1 MSARFLRLTTL
12 FVAASLVCSRPGPAH
27 PSEAPSLTPASVLL
41 IVNHQSD
48 ESVKIGEH
56 FARAR
61 GLADEQVVRLAVD
74 PVDEVSRAVYEGA
87 IERPI
92 ADHIARYRLHD
103 RVLVLV
109 LTKGVPLRVAGTRG
123 REGTVASV
131 DSELTLLYRKML
143 GVSVAPSGRVGN
155 PYFLGERPLAEARQF
170 TREAHD
176 IYLVTRLDGFT
187 AGDATALVDRARAAR
202 PEGRV
207 VLDHRAALD
216 DPGNR
221 WLDEAAARLEAMGWG
236 DRLIVE
242 RTSRIVTEPQDV
254 LMYYAWGSGDAARKT
269 RATGLG
275 FVPGAIAA
283 TYTATDGRTFTAP
296 PEGWELGTWA
306 QSSSHYAGSPEALA
320 GDLVRE
326 GVTGVAAHVAD
337 PFLDG
342 TVRPQVL
349 LPAYA
354 SGFSLVEAYYLAM
367 PFLSWQTVV
376 VGDPLVRPLPWRSG
390 EAEPAAGV
398 ESPAGSR
405 QPPAGV
411 EPPAGGEPPAA
422 SRQPAADQYDPTTEL
437 PWHFSARRLAM
448 PDAARFTRQAFELA
462 LRGESRL
469 ARGDEAGGYAALE
482 EAVAIDPRLF
492 LAQFLLAARDER
504 EGRWEAAAARYQAV
518 IDQDARQ
525 VVALNNLAYLLA
537 ERLARP
543 GDALPLARRAHTLSG
558 GAAAVTDT
566 LAWVYYRLGEVAQA
580 ARYIGEAVRGAPAS
594 GEIRLHA
601 AAIALAG
608 GQIEL
613 AERELAEALRL
624 DPSLADTPLAAS
636 VRADLSTRR
645 R

>member
-12 FVAASLVCSRPGPAH
+12 FVAASFVCSWPGPAH
-27 PSEAPSLTPASVLL
+27 PSEAPSLAPASVLL

-48 ESVKIGEH
+48 DSVKIGEH

-74 PVDEVSRAVYEGA
+74 PVDEVSRAVYERG
-87 IERPI
+87 IEGPI
-92 ADHIARYRLHD
+92 AQHIARYRLHD

-143 GVSVAPSGRVGN
+143 GASVVPSGRVGN
-155 PYFLGERPLAEARQF
+155 PYFLGDRPLAEARRF

-187 AGDATALVDRARAAR
+187 AGDAMALVDRAREAR
-202 PEGRV
+202 TGGRV
-207 VLDHRAALD
+207 VLDHRAAID

-296 PEGWELGTWA
+296 PDGWELGTWA
-306 QSSSHYAGSPEALA
+306 QSSTHYAGSPEALA

-326 GVTGVAAHVAD
+326 GVTGVSAHVAD

-354 SGFSLVEAYYLAM
+354 AGFSLVEAYYLAI

-376 VGDPLVRPLPWRSG
+376 VGDPLVAPFPWRSG
-390 EAEPAAGV
+390 EAEPAARV
-398 ESPAGSR
+398 ESPAGGR

-411 EPPAGGEPPAA
+411 EPPAAGRQPPA
-422 SRQPAADQYDPTTEL
+422 DEYDLATEL
-437 PWHFSARRLAM
+437 PRHFAARRLAM

-469 ARGDEAGGYAALE
+469 ARGDEAGGHAALE
-482 EAVAIDPRLF
+482 EAVALDPRLF
-492 LAQFLLAARDER
+492 LAQLLLAARDER
-504 EGRWEAAAARYQAV
+504 ESRWEAAAARYQAIV
-518 IDQDARQ
+518 DLDARQ

-566 LAWVYYRLGEVAQA
+566 LAWVYYRLGDVAQA
-580 ARYIGEAVRGAPAS
+580 SRYIGEAVRGAPAS

-613 AERELAEALRL
+613 AERELAEALTL
-624 DPSLADTPLAAS
+624 DPSLADTPLAATI
-636 VRADLSTRR
+636 RNDLATRR